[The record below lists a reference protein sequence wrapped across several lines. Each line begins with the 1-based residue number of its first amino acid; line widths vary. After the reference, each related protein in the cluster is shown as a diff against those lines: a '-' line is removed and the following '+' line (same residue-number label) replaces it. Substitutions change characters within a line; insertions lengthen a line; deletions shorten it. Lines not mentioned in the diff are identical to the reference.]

1 MYLKQRTAFRSHPY
15 CHGYTSE
22 RRSGNKWGEKN
33 NKVPSVLKSS
43 LSEHRCPLQLS
54 PGCRQ
59 SSLTVLCLII
69 RPKWKLTA
77 RTTRKHG
84 PWHKGRD
91 DIIEMMACSGR
102 KASEMG
108 TIHLE
113 PPPWGGS
120 QPLAALWAHHM
131 GLELGLKRQRY
142 HIVKHPVLKVPFCR
156 FTHKH
161 RIYLSALVIK

>member
-77 RTTRKHG
+77 RTTRKQG

-113 PPPWGGS
+113 PPPWGGLTAPCCPLGPPHGTGTWS
-120 QPLAALWAHHM
+120 QKAAIPYCKTSCTKSAIL
-131 GLELGLKRQRY
+131 Q
-142 HIVKHPVLKVPFCR
+142 
-156 FTHKH
+156 
-161 RIYLSALVIK
+161 IYAQTQNLSQCFGP